1 MLIEVR
7 RTMHEP
13 SESLK
18 KKKTQPDKIL
28 KVSNRNHGAVE

>member
-7 RTMHEP
+7 RTMHEA

-18 KKKTQPDKIL
+18 KKKTNKTL

>member
-18 KKKTQPDKIL
+18 KKKDKIL

>member
-13 SESLK
+13 SESL